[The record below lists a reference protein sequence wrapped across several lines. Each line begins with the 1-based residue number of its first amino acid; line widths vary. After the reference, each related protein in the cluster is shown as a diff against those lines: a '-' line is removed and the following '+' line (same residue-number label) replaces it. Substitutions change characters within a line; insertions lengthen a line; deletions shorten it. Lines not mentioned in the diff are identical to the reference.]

1 VADSGETRKLPRR
14 SRRTAA
20 TQAVTAPADLR
31 APPSASARAYLRSG
45 LPAIYH
51 DRHQSGDGS
60 AGLGMR
66 FVAALEEGLD
76 PVVTTLDCLPAY
88 LEADL
93 APPDML
99 DMLAG
104 WLGLEPDESLALERR
119 RELVRR
125 AAELGRRRGTRAG
138 LELALQVVFPDL
150 PLRVEDG
157 GGVVIAASVDAL
169 PDPPA
174 PAFVVYCD
182 RAIPVETQVA
192 IVRLIEQ
199 HRPANVGYRL
209 RVKAPKRTDETAQ

>member
-1 VADSGETRKLPRR
+1 VADGDDTRR
-14 SRRTAA
+14 
-20 TQAVTAPADLR
+20 APA
-31 APPSASARAYLRSG
+31 SASARAYLRSG
-45 LPAIYH
+45 LPSIYH
-51 DRHQSGDGS
+51 DRQQTGAGAGS

-93 APPDML
+93 APPDVL
-99 DMLAG
+99 DTMAG
-104 WLGLEPDESLALERR
+104 WLGLEPDENLALERR

-125 AAELGRRRGTRAG
+125 SAELGRRRGTRAG
-138 LELALQVVFPDL
+138 LELALHVVFPDL
-150 PLRVEDG
+150 PLRVEDS
-157 GGVVIAASVDAL
+157 GGVVAAASVDEL

-174 PAFVVYCD
+174 PEFVVYCD

-209 RVKAPKRTDETAQ
+209 RVKAPRRTGEAAS

>member
-1 VADSGETRKLPRR
+1 VADSGETRKLPRGG
-14 SRRTAA
+14 RRTAA
-20 TQAVTAPADLR
+20 SQAVAAPGDR
-31 APPSASARAYLRSG
+31 HAPPSASARGYLRFG

-51 DRHQSGDGS
+51 DRHQTGDGS

-99 DMLAG
+99 DLLAG
-104 WLGLEPDESLALERR
+104 WLGLEPDEALALDRR

-157 GGVVIAASVDAL
+157 GGVVVAASVDEL
-169 PDPPA
+169 PEPAA

-209 RVKAPKRTDETAQ
+209 RVKAPKRTDETAP